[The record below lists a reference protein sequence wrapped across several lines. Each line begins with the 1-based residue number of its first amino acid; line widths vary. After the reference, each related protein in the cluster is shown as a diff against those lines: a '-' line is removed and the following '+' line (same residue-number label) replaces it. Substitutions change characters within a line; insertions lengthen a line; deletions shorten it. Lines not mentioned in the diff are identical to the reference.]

1 MEREKPTFDI
11 LGRIERERLSRGW
24 SEYALAENSG
34 LTQSTISTWRRRNLQ
49 PNVASLEKI
58 CSGLG
63 ISLSQFFQEEDSVYL
78 TSDQKELLDLW
89 AKLSPAQRT
98 AVSQMLR
105 SFLYIKETEKIF
117 PLVSRL
123 CQKRISASTLS
134 RHTHFQNGC
143 AIGALAKIHFRHARL
158 THGLC
163 FCSFLY
169 KIKFNYSTAKYGQA
183 HEGLDRFIILNN
195 RF

>member
-49 PNVASLEKI
+49 PNVASLEKV

-78 TSDQKELLDLW
+78 TPDQKEILDPVSYTHLRAHETVLDLVCR
-89 AKLSPAQRT
+89 L
-98 AVSQMLR
+98 L
-105 SFLYIKETEKIF
+105 LEKIF
-117 PLVSRL
+117 
-123 CQKRISASTLS
+123 
-134 RHTHFQNGC
+134 F
-143 AIGALAKIHFRHARL
+143 
-158 THGLC
+158 
-163 FCSFLY
+163 
-169 KIKFNYSTAKYGQA
+169 
-183 HEGLDRFIILNN
+183 
-195 RF
+195 

>member
-11 LGRIERERLSRGW
+11 LGRIEQERLSRGW

-49 PNVASLEKI
+49 PNVASLENI

-105 SFLYIKETEKIF
+105 SFLYIKEE
-117 PLVSRL
+117 V
-123 CQKRISASTLS
+123 
-134 RHTHFQNGC
+134 
-143 AIGALAKIHFRHARL
+143 
-158 THGLC
+158 
-163 FCSFLY
+163 
-169 KIKFNYSTAKYGQA
+169 
-183 HEGLDRFIILNN
+183 
-195 RF
+195 

>member
-78 TSDQKELLDLW
+78 TPDQKEILDLW
-89 AKLSPAQRT
+89 AKLSPTQREAVTT
-98 AVSQMLR
+98 AWAASCNA
-105 SFLYIKETEKIF
+105 IF
-117 PLVSRL
+117 WHSV
-123 CQKRISASTLS
+123 KS
-134 RHTHFQNGC
+134 RH
-143 AIGALAKIHFRHARL
+143 LSVL
-158 THGLC
+158 ESL
-163 FCSFLY
+163 
-169 KIKFNYSTAKYGQA
+169 
-183 HEGLDRFIILNN
+183 
-195 RF
+195 